1 MKYEITDVTYLNGIN
16 LMTITIVGNGVG
28 LRNNI
33 ILKDEN
39 DNEFFLI
46 SIAMVSGNMK
56 NTILSVSQL
65 LNKGNMGKTLYVKGK

>member
-1 MKYEITDVTYLNGIN
+1 MKYEITDVPYLNGIN

-39 DNEFFLI
+39 DNEFFLK

>member
-1 MKYEITDVTYLNGIN
+1 MKYEIKDVTYLNGIN

-33 ILKDEN
+33 IFKDEN
-39 DNEFFLI
+39 DNEFFLK

>member
-1 MKYEITDVTYLNGIN
+1 MKYEIKDVTYLNGIN

-39 DNEFFLI
+39 DNEFFLK

>member
-1 MKYEITDVTYLNGIN
+1 MKYEIKDVTYLNGIN

-39 DNEFFLI
+39 DNEFFLK

-65 LNKGNMGKTLYVKGK
+65 LKKGNMGKTLYVKGK

>member
-1 MKYEITDVTYLNGIN
+1 MKYEIKDVTYLNGIN
-16 LMTITIVGNGVG
+16 LMAITIVGNGAG

-39 DNEFFLI
+39 DNEFFLK

-65 LNKGNMGKTLYVKGK
+65 LNWGNMGKTLYVKGK

>member
-1 MKYEITDVTYLNGIN
+1 MKYEIKDVTYLNGIN
-16 LMTITIVGNGVG
+16 LMAITIVGNGVG

-39 DNEFFLI
+39 DNEFFLK

>member
-1 MKYEITDVTYLNGIN
+1 MKYEIKDVIYLNGIN

-39 DNEFFLI
+39 DNEFFLK

-65 LNKGNMGKTLYVKGK
+65 LKKGNMGKTLYVKGK